1 MIMMK
6 KSGADKRKG
15 KLNNAGFS
23 LVEVLVAMAVL
34 AILSIPVLGSF
45 SNAARI
51 NHKAR
56 KEENANTVASDIV
69 EQFKSV
75 SMSRILEDYAGKYTE
90 SSGKYIFRETKEGTN
105 GEEYTVVTELDPG
118 IYNSGDDSDKNYN
131 NNINSYVNSVK
142 NIVLREDLYSH
153 DIDAEN
159 YFKERYTAGFDKK

>member
-105 GEEYTVVTELDPG
+105 GEEYTVGNRT
-118 IYNSGDDSDKNYN
+118 
-131 NNINSYVNSVK
+131 
-142 NIVLREDLYSH
+142 
-153 DIDAEN
+153 
-159 YFKERYTAGFDKK
+159 

>member
-1 MIMMK
+1 MIK

-75 SMSRILEDYAGKYTE
+75 SMRPHNCGQGVTVLWRKDSTT
-90 SSGKYIFRETKEGTN
+90 SSSS
-105 GEEYTVVTELDPG
+105 LL
-118 IYNSGDDSDKNYN
+118 S
-131 NNINSYVNSVK
+131 
-142 NIVLREDLYSH
+142 
-153 DIDAEN
+153 
-159 YFKERYTAGFDKK
+159 

>member
-1 MIMMK
+1 MIMIK

-69 EQFKSV
+69 EQIYRKLWEIYIQGNKGRNKWG
-75 SMSRILEDYAGKYTE
+75 RIYCC
-90 SSGKYIFRETKEGTN
+90 N
-105 GEEYTVVTELDPG
+105 
-118 IYNSGDDSDKNYN
+118 
-131 NNINSYVNSVK
+131 
-142 NIVLREDLYSH
+142 
-153 DIDAEN
+153 
-159 YFKERYTAGFDKK
+159 

>member
-75 SMSRILEDYAGKYTE
+75 SMSRTVSYTHLTLPTN
-90 SSGKYIFRETKEGTN
+90 RE
-105 GEEYTVVTELDPG
+105 V
-118 IYNSGDDSDKNYN
+118 
-131 NNINSYVNSVK
+131 
-142 NIVLREDLYSH
+142 
-153 DIDAEN
+153 
-159 YFKERYTAGFDKK
+159 

>member
-1 MIMMK
+1 MFMMK
-6 KSGADKRKG
+6 KSGSDKRKG

-118 IYNSGDDSDKNYN
+118 TV
-131 NNINSYVNSVK
+131 SYTH
-142 NIVLREDLYSH
+142 LTLP
-153 DIDAEN
+153 
-159 YFKERYTAGFDKK
+159 TT